1 MVDNMIAIP
10 ARLYYMIMI
19 GQFMNYG
26 GLAIYKDIDR
36 EYFMLIGT
44 VMGRAPENHNRYLDA
59 IIEAFRLSEKTRKT

>member
-1 MVDNMIAIP
+1 
-10 ARLYYMIMI
+10 
-19 GQFMNYG
+19 MNYG